1 MKSHRKWRN
10 SDVVSK
16 RMASRPQLNNAIFQ
30 GNTRYGSSNI
40 ECAYHTRIL
49 FLKNTCVFQVFYLSV
64 RECSNFGKAW
74 LRLVIELVSF
84 MHLSSGGC
92 HWLEGMSEW
101 GAFRRVNVVFS
112 SSPPFFPFISS
123 AVGLSLRHWLLS
135 DVTSLPRMPRGLIA
149 TLAARRAAVAYDNA
163 RATHRSSLGPRLI
176 QIRQTATRPA
186 IKLSS

>member
-16 RMASRPQLNNAIFQ
+16 RMASRPQLNNAVFQ
-30 GNTRYGSSNI
+30 GYTRYGSSNI

-84 MHLSSGGC
+84 LHLSSGGWREC
-92 HWLEGMSEW
+92 QSGG

-135 DVTSLPRMPRGLIA
+135 DVTSLPRMPLGLIA